1 MKNSKS
7 QRLTRASLSCAIY
20 IALSAIF
27 APISFGPVQVRVS
40 EALTVLPLFFP
51 ECSIGLTIGCVVSN
65 FIFSTPLDA
74 GIGGLATLLSSLF
87 TAIVGIKIRSNVKKI
102 VLGELPVILFNAFL
116 VPFVFTAFSD
126 GAVAYWY
133 GFATVGLGELVSVGV
148 LGTVLYFAMKKIM
161 KKSGE

>member
-20 IALSAIF
+20 IALNAVF
-27 APISFGPVQVRVS
+27 APISFGLFQVRIA

-74 GIGGLATLLSSLF
+74 GIGGLATLLSSLVTMF
-87 TAIVGIKIRSNVKKI
+87 VGLKIKSDVKK
-102 VLGELPVILFNAFL
+102 VVFGELPVVLFNAFL
-116 VPFVFTAFSD
+116 VPFIFTAFSD
-126 GAVAYWY
+126 GAIAYWY

-148 LGTVLYFAMKKIM
+148 LGTVLYFSMNKIM